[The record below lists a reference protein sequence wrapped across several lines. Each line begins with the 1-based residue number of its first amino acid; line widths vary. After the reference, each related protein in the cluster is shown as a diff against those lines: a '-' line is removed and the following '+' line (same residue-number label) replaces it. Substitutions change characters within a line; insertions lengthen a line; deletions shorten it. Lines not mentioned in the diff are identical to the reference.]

1 MSRFGEEEIK
11 GLVGADLTVEQGYHA
26 AQLST
31 LTALQAIQSLVGIDN
46 VVRIFKVLG
55 MVNVAPGFN
64 NTTGVVHGCSEL
76 LLEVFGEQGQHARSA
91 VGMVIPFN
99 YATEVELIAEVR

>member
-1 MSRFGEEEIK
+1 M
-11 GLVGADLTVEQGYHA
+11 
-26 AQLST
+26 
-31 LTALQAIQSLVGIDN
+31 
-46 VVRIFKVLG
+46 RIFKVLG

-76 LLEVFGEQGQHARSA
+76 LLEVFSEHGQHARSA
-91 VGMVIPFN
+91 VGMVMPFN